1 MGVQERRLREKQER
15 RRQILDA
22 SRQLLI
28 TRGLEAISINLIAKE
43 AEIGV
48 GTIYFHFKNKD
59 EILAAI
65 QAEGLSILHTD
76 VEKIANS
83 SQAID
88 EKLKNIAFAYLA
100 FSEKQK
106 FYFDIIN
113 YFLSAPEVIF
123 TPELKERIDL
133 AGFEIIS
140 LITAVIEDG
149 QKQNKF
155 PDEVQ
160 PDKVAIAFWGAV
172 HGWILLKKMKHTIL
186 KGQSHPEFF
195 AFAVDYFIRTI
206 DRK

>member
-28 TRGLEAISINLIAKE
+28 TLGLDAISINLIAKE

-65 QAEGLSILHTD
+65 QAEGLSILHKD

-83 SQAID
+83 SQKID
-88 EKLKNIAFAYLA
+88 EKLRDIGFAYLT

-133 AGFEIIS
+133 AGFKIIS
-140 LITAVIEDG
+140 LITSVIEEGLG
-149 QKQNKF
+149 QKRF
-155 PDEVQ
+155 PDDVQ
-160 PDKVAIAFWGAV
+160 PDKIAIAFWGAV

-186 KGQSHPEFF
+186 QGQSHREFF
-195 AFAVDYFIRTI
+195 AFAVDYFIQTM
-206 DRK
+206 DKK